1 MAGADIEI
9 QKSWL
14 HGLTFGATRRL
25 GEATRPPPN
34 AKRRPMSTENDTAA
48 AERVR
53 QPPSEDSQFIVGII
67 AAAGD
72 HDWPALRRQLS
83 ALDPADIADVIE
95 HVPLETARTIAKMIG
110 RHLPPEFLPELSWE
124 RREEILPEL
133 PPEYVGQALGQLD
146 TDDAAAVAADIDEKQ
161 LGRVLAAADEDT
173 RLAVEEALSFD
184 EETAGRLMQRE
195 YVAAPEG
202 ALVGDV
208 IDRMR
213 LESAELP
220 DVFFEIY
227 VVDPAMHPVGA
238 VHVSRLM
245 RETRETPIA
254 SIMAPIK
261 AIIRTEM
268 DQEEVAH
275 TFQKYHL
282 ASAPVVDEAGRLTG
296 TMTVDDIIDVIS
308 EEGEEDLLKL
318 AGVSEAAQTDSV
330 SKTVRARAP
339 WLLVN
344 LGTAIVAS
352 SVISQFQG
360 SITQLVALAVLMPIV
375 ASMGGNAGTQAL
387 AVAVRA
393 IASRDLT
400 ESSAPRY
407 VLREAMTALS
417 NGLIFAIV
425 LAVVVGIWFQNFQ
438 LALVIGA
445 AVQIN
450 FLCAGLAGIL
460 VPLTLRRIGADP
472 AVSSSV
478 FVTFVTDIIGFM
490 AFLGLATIVL
500 LGG

>member
-1 MAGADIEI
+1 MND
-9 QKSWL
+9 Q
-14 HGLTFGATRRL
+14 T
-25 GEATRPPPN
+25 
-34 AKRRPMSTENDTAA
+34 DTAA
-48 AERVR
+48 EQSRAA
-53 QPPSEDSQFIVGII
+53 PSEDAHFIVTVI
-67 AAAGD
+67 ASAGD
-72 HDWPALRRQLS
+72 HDWPALRRQLG
-83 ALDPADIADVIE
+83 ALDPADIADVME

-110 RHLPPEFLPELSWE
+110 RHLPPEFLAELSTE
-124 RREEILPEL
+124 RREEIMPQL
-133 PPEYVGQALGQLD
+133 PPEYVGAALGQLD
-146 TDDAAAVAADIDEKQ
+146 TDDAAAVAADIDERD

-202 ALVGDV
+202 ASVGDV

-213 LESAELP
+213 NEAAELP

-227 VVDPAMHPVGA
+227 IVDPMMRPIGA
-238 VHVSRLM
+238 VHVSKLM
-245 RETRETPIA
+245 REKRETPVTEA
-254 SIMAPIK
+254 MAPIK
-261 AIIRTEM
+261 ALIRPEM

-282 ASAPVVDEAGRLTG
+282 ASAPVVDGAGRLTG
-296 TMTVDDIIDVIS
+296 TVTVDDIVDVIS

-330 SKTVRARAP
+330 FRSVRARAP

-352 SVISQFQG
+352 SVIRMFEH
-360 SITQLVALAVLMPIV
+360 SITTLVALAVLMPIV

-400 ESSAPRY
+400 TSNAPRY
-407 VLREAMTALS
+407 ILREVMTAVS
-417 NGLIFAIV
+417 NGLIFSVVLAIV
-425 LAVVVGIWFQNFQ
+425 VGFWFHNAMLSLAIALAV
-438 LALVIGA
+438 L
-445 AVQIN
+445 IN
-450 FLCAGLAGIL
+450 FACAGLAGIL
-460 VPLTLRRIGADP
+460 VPLTLRRFGADP

-478 FVTFVTDIIGFM
+478 FVTFVTDVIGFF
-490 AFLGLATIVL
+490 AFLGLATLIL
-500 LGG
+500 LS